1 MTIDNIYRMIDKE
14 NLRYLTQIG
23 FNGGADCIS
32 LTFEKEYDSDSFAEV
47 NFSIYDSGEFSFNV
61 KEYFNFEVSDEIEGQ
76 VFDWLVALKNM
87 LGLGVK

>member
-47 NFSIYDSGEFSFNV
+47 SSCIYDSGECSFSV
-61 KEYFNFEVSDEIEGQ
+61 KEDFNFQVSDEIEGQ